1 VIYSIK
7 AIYNYNHAM
16 LCSRL
21 VPCGAWSF
29 DEDEGGWEY
38 RVCALISLELDTF
51 PLAFENNKKKSLTSP
66 PMR

>member
-1 VIYSIK
+1 VLK
-7 AIYNYNHAM
+7 A
-16 LCSRL
+16 
-21 VPCGAWSF
+21 CGAWSFVSMKKAWSF

-51 PLAFENNKKKSLTSP
+51 PLAFENNQKKSLTSP